1 MYVCVCMC
9 VCMHVCVCV
18 CMRPWQSR
26 RNSCPPMPA
35 LDAGMSAV
43 AVAAAVRINPV
54 SAEDAASGG
63 GLEGTTASGVKYK
76 IIRETTAPGN
86 KIGIVETAKKGDF
99 VILTLKATGADGS
112 VIMDTTQTGQGFA
125 VDLGKGKTILGLE
138 DGVEGMKAG
147 ETRIL
152 EIPAGPLTEPIKQD
166 VKV

>member
-1 MYVCVCMC
+1 
-9 VCMHVCVCV
+9 
-18 CMRPWQSR
+18 MRS
-26 RNSCPPMPA
+26 
-35 LDAGMSAV
+35 LDAGMGAV
-43 AVAAAVRINPV
+43 VVAAAVRIQSV
-54 SAEDAASGG
+54 SAEDAASDGG
-63 GLEGTTASGVKYK
+63 LEGKSQQANTDVLEGTTASGVKYK

-86 KIGIVETAKKGDF
+86 KFGLVETAKKGDF

-112 VIMDTTQTGQGFA
+112 VIMDTTQSGQGFA

-152 EIPAGPLTEPIKQD
+152 EIPAGPLTDPIKQD